1 MGSGPHPALPQSS
14 TLSLGVRLAPAICK
28 PVEARLFPPPC
39 GHCLSVWAGP
49 APLAAPAW
57 PFSSRRP
64 GGWLW
69 HGCCPAGPHPMGRGV
84 GGDHPEAPTPG
95 GWAPVAL
102 GLPADVD
109 ECASGRGGCE
119 HRCANLPGSFQCSCE
134 AGYQLDEDRRGC
146 TCESPPGPMGP
157 CLPAALRPHSLLP
170 SWMDLTSDQPPTVGW
185 AGQTGVPRQ
194 GVTQGSQWSS
204 FSPSQMRRG
213 TSFRD

>member
-1 MGSGPHPALPQSS
+1 MGSGPRPALPLSS
-14 TLSLGVRLAPAICK
+14 TLSLGVGLAPAVCR
-28 PVEARLFPPPC
+28 PVEARLFPPLC

-69 HGCCPAGPHPMGRGV
+69 HGCCPAGPHTRAGGV
-84 GGDHPEAPTPG
+84 GEDHPEAPTPG

-119 HRCANLPGSFQCSCE
+119 HHCANLPGSFQCSCE
-134 AGYQLDEDRRGC
+134 AGYRLDEDRRGC
-146 TCESPPGPMGP
+146 TCESPTGPMGP

-170 SWMDLTSDQPPTVGW
+170 SWMDLTSTSLPLWDGLD
-185 AGQTGVPRQ
+185 RQ
-194 GVTQGSQWSS
+194 G
-204 FSPSQMRRG
+204 SPGKVLLRG
-213 TSFRD
+213 PSGPASAPPR